1 MEFVQKLIE
10 EGKLP
15 DAALRALIRLL
26 LKKRL
31 YSLKRGSSVE
41 AFVEEIKKAPL
52 AVAVDAA
59 NEQHYEVPFEFY
71 ERCLGK
77 RMKYSSCYWP
87 TGVLSLDEA
96 EEQMLELTCKHADLK
111 DGQDIL
117 ELGCGWGSLTLWMA
131 EKYPRSAIIAIS
143 NSGSQREYI
152 ESQLRQRGIKNV
164 QVLTCDMNE
173 FQVSA
178 EFDRIVSVEMF
189 EHMRNY
195 EELLKRIS
203 GWLKP
208 DGRLFVHIFT
218 HHKFAYLFETDG
230 AANWMGRYFF
240 TGGMMPS
247 HDLLSRFSSHLKVEK
262 DWVLTGKHYQKTAEA
277 WLQNL
282 EKYKMQLFPVL
293 ERIYGSGNQML
304 WFMRWKLFFM
314 ACAELFG
321 FKDGQE
327 WQVSHYL
334 LRKV

>member
-1 MEFVQKLIE
+1 MDFILRLVESGKVPDFV
-10 EGKLP
+10 
-15 DAALRALIRLL
+15 LRNLIRLL
-26 LKKRL
+26 LRKRL
-31 YSLKRGSSVE
+31 ANLRSGQTVE
-41 AFVEEIKKAPL
+41 AFVEEIRKAPL
-52 AVAVDAA
+52 AVAVEDA
-59 NEQHYEVPFEFY
+59 NEQHYEVAADLY

-87 TGVLSLDEA
+87 TGVLSLDES
-96 EEQMLELTCKHADLK
+96 EEQMLELTCKHAGLV

-131 EKYPRSAIIAIS
+131 EKYPNSAIIAIS
-143 NSGSQREYI
+143 NSNSQREYI
-152 ESQLRQRGIKNV
+152 ELQLQQRGLKNV
-164 QVLTCDMNE
+164 QILTCDMND

-195 EELLKRIS
+195 EELLRRIS
-203 GWLKP
+203 TWLKP

-218 HHKFAYLFETDG
+218 HHKYAYLFETEG

-247 HDLLSRFSSHLKVEK
+247 HDLLSRFSQHLQVER
-262 DWVLTGKHYQKTAEA
+262 DWVVNGKHYQRTAEA
-277 WLQNL
+277 WLTNL
-282 EKYKMQLFPVL
+282 EKFKGQLMPVL
-293 ERIYGSGNQML
+293 ARIYGEGSQNL
-304 WFMRWKLFFM
+304 WFVRWKLFFM

-321 FKDGQE
+321 YREGEE